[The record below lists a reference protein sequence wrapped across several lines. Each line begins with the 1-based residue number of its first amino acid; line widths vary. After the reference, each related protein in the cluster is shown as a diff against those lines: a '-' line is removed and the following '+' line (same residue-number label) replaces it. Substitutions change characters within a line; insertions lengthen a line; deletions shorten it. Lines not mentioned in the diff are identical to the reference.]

1 MRMSEN
7 TKVGADVTL
16 DLRGLSCPG
25 PLIGAKRLIDDMTA
39 GQVLLLLSDCPG
51 TPDDLFAWIKF
62 TDNHIVKTERRPDGG
77 QGFFIRKGRARGLA
91 ANVTL
96 DLRGTVCP
104 GPIVEA
110 KKLLNGMRAG
120 ETLKLVSNCPGIS
133 ADVADWVRAT
143 GLWLLAS
150 EETGPGEFEFYIG
163 K

>member
-1 MRMSEN
+1 MTDDTNVR
-7 TKVGADVTL
+7 ADVTL

-25 PLIGAKRLIDDMTA
+25 PLIGAKRLIDDMAT

-77 QGFFIRKGRARGLA
+77 HGFFIRKGRTRALI

-110 KKLLNGMRAG
+110 KKLLNGMHAG

-133 ADVADWVRAT
+133 GDVADWVRAT
-143 GLWLLAS
+143 GLTLVAS
-150 EETGPGEFEFYIG
+150 EETGPGEFEFHIH

>member
-1 MRMSEN
+1 MSDD
-7 TKVGADVTL
+7 TIVRPDVTL
-16 DLRGLSCPG
+16 DLTGLSCPG
-25 PLIGAKRLIDDMTA
+25 PLVGAKRLIDDMKA

-62 TDNHIVKTERRPDGG
+62 TDNQIVKTERRPGG
-77 QGFFIRKGRARGLA
+77 GHGFFIRKGRTRALV

-110 KKLLNGMRAG
+110 KKFLNGMRAG

-133 ADVADWVRAT
+133 ADVTDWVRAT
-143 GLWLLAS
+143 GLSLLAS
-150 EETGPGEFEFYIG
+150 EETGPGEFVFHI
-163 K
+163 KK

>member
-1 MRMSEN
+1 MTTTDDSG
-7 TKVGADVTL
+7 VSADLTL

-25 PLIGAKRLIDDMTA
+25 PLVGAKRLMDDMRP

-51 TPDDLFAWIKF
+51 TPDDLFAWVKY
-62 TDNHIVKTERRPDGG
+62 TDNHIARTERRPDGS
-77 QGFFIRKGRARGLA
+77 QGFYIRKGRTREVV

-110 KKLLNGMRAG
+110 KKLLNGMRTG
-120 ETLKLVSNCPGIS
+120 ETLKLVSNCPGIG
-133 ADVADWVRAT
+133 ADVADWVKAT
-143 GLWLLAS
+143 GLLLLAS